1 MAEIEADYFIGCDV
15 GTQSVKVCVL
25 DNKGQ
30 MVVTKTHPI
39 KTWRPLIK

>member
-15 GTQSVKVCVL
+15 VFQSVKVDVF
-25 DNKGQ
+25 DKKGQ